1 MPDALETHFDALVFD
16 CDGVILDSA
25 SLKRAAF
32 ADFYRDQPPALY
44 QAILA
49 YLSRGGGQPRDVKF
63 HHIEA
68 HILGRPINNHHIRE
82 LSSAFSRYIEA
93 QVVNAPVLPGA
104 IEFLERWRGS
114 VPLYLLSA
122 APQEELRRVIEKR
135 QVAGYFND
143 VLGAPPDKTNGL
155 TSLIAT
161 RHHNAS
167 RTVMIGD
174 SYNDYRAA
182 RSNDTHFIGIISNN
196 DKSSPFPVDVITQ
209 PDLIDLESALRL
221 LTLDYKNNS
230 SLPTKV

>member
-1 MPDALETHFDALVFD
+1 MPDVLETHFDALVFD

-32 ADFYRDQPPALY
+32 ADFYNDQPPALY

-68 HILGRPINNHHIRE
+68 HILGRSINHHYIRE

-104 IEFLERWRGS
+104 VEFLERWRGR

-122 APQEELRRVIEKR
+122 TPQAELRRVISQR
-135 QVAGYFND
+135 QLAAYFDD

-155 TSLIAT
+155 NSLIAT
-161 RHHNAS
+161 RYHEAA
-167 RTVMIGD
+167 RTVMVGD

-182 RSNDTHFIGIISNN
+182 RSNTTHFIGITS
-196 DKSSPFPVDVITQ
+196 DSKQSSPFPDGVITQ
-209 PDLIDLESALRL
+209 PDLTDLESALKL
-221 LTLDYKNNS
+221 LTLNYKK
-230 SLPTKV
+230 T